1 MLHTVR
7 SGSYVQYQRQRPVYV
22 VRQTAN
28 TQHTPLQKYDTYE
41 LYSIMASA
49 FGKAASLV
57 MGTSAFAGSLYMSY
71 NIKRMELQF
80 QERHKQ
86 QHLPADYSFV
96 ATPERNKQY
105 EQVAKC
111 YDKSI
116 GREELVSGIIW
127 MRDAF

>member
-1 MLHTVR
+1 
-7 SGSYVQYQRQRPVYV
+7 
-22 VRQTAN
+22 
-28 TQHTPLQKYDTYE
+28 
-41 LYSIMASA
+41 MASA

-80 QERHKQ
+80 QERHKQQQQQQQQQQ

-127 MRDAF
+127 MRRCLLKYHAKGNCLEVGAGTARNLEYYPNDKVT